1 MASVSPARTGS
12 PSRLSTCVTAPPA
25 RAVTIASPAGVA
37 ATVPCARISEPRPPG
52 CTASTPTAALRIASA
67 LIARLSVGVSVVPS
81 AFPALGASAAG
92 SAVQRATEKPP
103 TAASSTAPATPP
115 RRRLSCVIIQ
125 HLRISC
131 ELAAT
136 GCASLLAVTQWL
148 RSAGWPRLSVMTG
161 GCESPRQTP
170 SLAYVHSI
178 SRRSLAR
185 QGSLG
190 FRPGAAR
197 RYEFALGRGIGLLRV
212 EQFDQRG
219 FAGPV
224 GQLREAQGF
233 TRLTDAASFES
244 GDPRLS
250 RAQGRARVGDFS
262 LRVGEQDRKSTR
274 LNSSH

>member
-1 MASVSPARTGS
+1 
-12 PSRLSTCVTAPPA
+12 
-25 RAVTIASPAGVA
+25 
-37 ATVPCARISEPRPPG
+37 
-52 CTASTPTAALRIASA
+52 
-67 LIARLSVGVSVVPS
+67 
-81 AFPALGASAAG
+81 
-92 SAVQRATEKPP
+92 
-103 TAASSTAPATPP
+103 
-115 RRRLSCVIIQ
+115 
-125 HLRISC
+125 
-131 ELAAT
+131 
-136 GCASLLAVTQWL
+136 
-148 RSAGWPRLSVMTG
+148 MTG

-250 RAQGRARVGDFS
+250 RAQGRPRVGDFS
-262 LRVGEQDRKSTR
+262 LRVGEHAVAACRSEEHTSELQSLMSISYAVCCLKK
-274 LNSSH
+274 